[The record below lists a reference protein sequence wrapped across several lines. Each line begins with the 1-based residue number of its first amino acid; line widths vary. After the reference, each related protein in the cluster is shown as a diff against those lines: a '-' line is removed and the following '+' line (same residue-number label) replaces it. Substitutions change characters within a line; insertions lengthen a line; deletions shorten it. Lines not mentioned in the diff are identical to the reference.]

1 MDIETGSKQT
11 SKPILNVGE
20 ENMEESERSE
30 QVVIETSGGE
40 GENILSQD
48 DTTAEDLYN
57 FDVSVALTE
66 IQSDEIDTE
75 FAEAVAGIDGER
87 VFPCSQCEKVCK
99 SKGGLTT
106 HTRSR
111 HPDDKQ
117 DKTRAVLT
125 KEAVASIIELIK
137 VKLTEIMA
145 SLATVS
151 STDALFDA
159 LQPLYTTFCRK
170 NNQDKLLECFYGL
183 IPRSRDLLNCD
194 NY

>member
-11 SKPILNVGE
+11 SKPILNLGE
-20 ENMEESERSE
+20 ENMEGSERSE
-30 QVVIETSGGE
+30 QVMIETSGDE

-75 FAEAVAGIDGER
+75 FAGAVAEIDGER
-87 VFPCSQCEKVCK
+87 VFPCSQCDKVCK

-117 DKTRAVLT
+117 DETRA
-125 KEAVASIIELIK
+125 
-137 VKLTEIMA
+137 
-145 SLATVS
+145 
-151 STDALFDA
+151 ALKCLSGSQGICIF
-159 LQPLYTTFCRK
+159 
-170 NNQDKLLECFYGL
+170 
-183 IPRSRDLLNCD
+183 
-194 NY
+194 

>member
-1 MDIETGSKQT
+1 MDIETGSKET

-20 ENMEESERSE
+20 ESMEESERSE
-30 QVVIETSGGE
+30 QVVIETSGDE

-48 DTTAEDLYN
+48 DTTAKDLYN

-75 FAEAVAGIDGER
+75 FAEAVAEIDGER
-87 VFPCSQCEKVCK
+87 VFPCRCKKVCK
-99 SKGGLTT
+99 SKGGLTR

-117 DKTRAVLT
+117 DKTRAALT

-137 VKLTEIMA
+137 VKLKEENLYGTEIMA

-151 STDALFDA
+151 STDALFA
-159 LQPLYTTFCRK
+159 RVTC
-170 NNQDKLLECFYGL
+170 
-183 IPRSRDLLNCD
+183 
-194 NY
+194 

>member
-20 ENMEESERSE
+20 ENIEESE
-30 QVVIETSGGE
+30 QVVIETSGDE
-40 GENILSQD
+40 GENILLQN

-75 FAEAVAGIDGER
+75 FAEAVTEIDGER

-99 SKGGLTT
+99 SKGGLTR

-111 HPDDKQ
+111 HPDGKQ
-117 DKTRAVLT
+117 DKTRAALT

-137 VKLTEIMA
+137 VKLIWNRNYGQF
-145 SLATVS
+145 S
-151 STDALFDA
+151 
-159 LQPLYTTFCRK
+159 Y
-170 NNQDKLLECFYGL
+170 CFVY
-183 IPRSRDLLNCD
+183 
-194 NY
+194 

>member
-20 ENMEESERSE
+20 ESMEESERSE
-30 QVVIETSGGE
+30 QVVIETSGDE

-75 FAEAVAGIDGER
+75 FADTEAVAEIDGER

-99 SKGGLTT
+99 SKGGLTR

-111 HPDDKQ
+111 HPDDNQ
-117 DKTRAVLT
+117 DKTRAALT

-137 VKLTEIMA
+137 VKLKEENLYGKEFMA

-151 STDALFDA
+151 STDALFA
-159 LQPLYTTFCRK
+159 RVTC
-170 NNQDKLLECFYGL
+170 
-183 IPRSRDLLNCD
+183 
-194 NY
+194 